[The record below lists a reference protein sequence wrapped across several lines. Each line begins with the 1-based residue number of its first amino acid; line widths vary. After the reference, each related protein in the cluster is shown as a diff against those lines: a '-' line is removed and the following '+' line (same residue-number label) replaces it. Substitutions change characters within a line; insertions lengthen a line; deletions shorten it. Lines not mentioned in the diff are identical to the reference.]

1 MGTLIRLSAQQQN
14 FNKSVKATKVPTKTS
29 KTNKKVK
36 SEEDK
41 DSHTTSYNGKFFVI
55 DLELYNAHILVSIE
69 QDPEDVVI
77 ALVEHGVIPSLESPS
92 LKMYMEPFMDMKST
106 NLARTAMYEN
116 GVIAIRLT
124 HFDEGNI
131 EDMATLVHEL
141 SHACMYTFDRI
152 GMPHNA
158 DTDEAYGY
166 LIGFLMRKFTE
177 NVR

>member
-1 MGTLIRLSAQQQN
+1 MNR
-14 FNKSVKATKVPTKTS
+14 
-29 KTNKKVK
+29 KVK
-36 SEEDK
+36 SEEVK
-41 DSHTTSYNGKFFVI
+41 DLPTISYNGKFFVI
-55 DLELYNAHILVSIE
+55 DLELYNANILVSIE
-69 QDPEDVVI
+69 QDAEDVVL
-77 ALVEHGVIPSLESPS
+77 ALVEHGVISSLESPS

-124 HFDEGNI
+124 HFDKNDI

-141 SHACMYTFDRI
+141 SHVCMYTFDRI
-152 GMPHNA
+152 GMPHNS

-166 LIGFLMRKFTE
+166 LIGFLTKKFFE